1 MWWLKIKEY
10 IIMDTFGFMHA
21 ELGFLASSGLI
32 DYFVDSNF
40 AGKIVIFV
48 LVIMNCY
55 ALALMY
61 SKYNILKK
69 ARRNNARDEKRIN
82 EIPCIYD
89 YDDALFSG
97 EGSPYLK
104 ICSRAMAAARMSSQS
119 GKVRM
124 NYVEN
129 AIKRALSEMGELY
142 EERMYWLATIVS
154 GAPFLGLLGTVWGVM
169 DAFGTMESGG
179 ATIEHL
185 APGVSGALLTTVA
198 ALCVAIPIVF
208 AYNGLLGMARSGM
221 TKMENFASNL
231 ADRIE
236 IEQKS

>member
-1 MWWLKIKEY
+1 
-10 IIMDTFGFMHA
+10 
-21 ELGFLASSGLI
+21 
-32 DYFVDSNF
+32 
-40 AGKIVIFV
+40 
-48 LVIMNCY
+48 
-55 ALALMY
+55 
-61 SKYNILKK
+61 
-69 ARRNNARDEKRIN
+69 
-82 EIPCIYD
+82 
-89 YDDALFSG
+89 
-97 EGSPYLK
+97 
-104 ICSRAMAAARMSSQS
+104 
-119 GKVRM
+119 
-124 NYVEN
+124 
-129 AIKRALSEMGELY
+129 MGEQY
-142 EERMYWLATIVS
+142 EDRMYWLATIVS

-236 IEQKS
+236 IEQG

>member
-1 MWWLKIKEY
+1 MTISNIFTHGGNGLS
-10 IIMDTFGFMHA
+10 TV
-21 ELGFLASSGLI
+21 ASANVL
-32 DYFVDSNF
+32 DYFADSNL
-40 AGKIVIFV
+40 AGQVVIFV
-48 LVIMNCY
+48 LILMNCY
-55 ALALMY
+55 ALALMC
-61 SKYNILKK
+61 SKYNTLRK
-69 ARRNNARDEKRIN
+69 ASVLNLRDEKRLN
-82 EIPCIYD
+82 ELPSIYD
-89 YDDALFSG
+89 YDNALYPG
-97 EGSPYLK
+97 EGSPYLI
-104 ICSRAMAAARMSSQS
+104 ICSRAMDAAKKSSQE
-119 GKVRM
+119 GAVRM

-129 AIKRALSEMGELY
+129 AIKRALAEMGEQY
-142 EERMYWLATIVS
+142 EDRMYWLATIVS

-236 IEQKS
+236 IEERS

>member
-1 MWWLKIKEY
+1 MNLLTIL
-10 IIMDTFGFMHA
+10 DQSVHT
-21 ELGFLASSGLI
+21 LGSSGLI
-32 DYFVDSNF
+32 DYFIDSNN
-40 AGKIVIFV
+40 AGKVVICLLIV
-48 LVIMNCY
+48 MNCY
-55 ALALMY
+55 ALSLMY
-61 SKYNILKK
+61 SKHHLFKK
-69 ARRNNARDEKRIN
+69 VNAKNARDEKRIN
-82 EIPCIYD
+82 DLSNIFE
-89 YDDALFSG
+89 YDDALFTG
-97 EGSPYLK
+97 GGSPYLT
-104 ICSRAMAAARMSSQS
+104 ICSRAMAAARRTNES
-119 GKVRM
+119 GSIRM

-129 AIKRALSEMGELY
+129 AIKRALAEMGEQY
-142 EERMYWLATIVS
+142 EDRMYWLATIVS

-236 IEQKS
+236 IEQGQ

>member
-1 MWWLKIKEY
+1 MGNYGI
-10 IIMDTFGFMHA
+10 DV
-21 ELGFLASSGLI
+21 LASI
-32 DYFVDSNF
+32 KVVEYFADSNF
-40 AGKIVIFV
+40 AGKVVIFV
-48 LVIMNCY
+48 LVFLNCT
-55 ALALMY
+55 AIALMW
-61 SKYNILKK
+61 SKFQEIKRAL
-69 ARRNNARDEKRIN
+69 RNNARDEKRIN
-82 EIPCIYD
+82 NLTAIFD
-89 YDDALFSG
+89 YDDSLFPG
-97 EGSPYLK
+97 EGSPYLR
-104 ICSRAMAAARMSSQS
+104 ICSRAMDAAHRGKQQ

-129 AIKRALSEMGELY
+129 AIRRALAEVGDRY
-142 EERMYWLATIVS
+142 EARRYWLATIVS